1 MGFFDEL
8 GSLLGEVASMGGEL
22 KQTADDAATSITES
36 TEELTSI
43 KVSCVGFWSINL
55 GCLVIIYASDDNAYH
70 YDRERKLCA
79 EWEVL
84 GLH

>member
-36 TEELTSI
+36 TEELTYI
-43 KVSCVGFWSINL
+43 KDELLGNL
-55 GCLVIIYASDDNAYH
+55 ENIDPTDQT
-70 YDRERKLCA
+70 K
-79 EWEVL
+79 
-84 GLH
+84 